1 MGFKL
6 KIGNKSGQGTT
17 GFSLKHMNNIIK
29 SPSMAPNYNANTLK
43 KNGSP
48 FFEIDPETGVERVMG
63 KKTITTTT
71 EKVADGTNIHTD
83 TTQDYTDI
91 SGGKSYSEVGV
102 SKEEGEEYWRNNPEA
117 RKEYEASLREPG
129 QDKNR
134 TTEFIPN
141 PTPQPKKT
149 TTPKEPKPTQLVNAS
164 LTKPSNV
171 NPDGTR
177 GTGPGI
183 IGQKNKNFKNLTPKQ
198 VTSLQNREKNINA
211 NNKARNFKS
220 PGNIARDMNLNV
232 KGDDLSSLSQRAQDM
247 VMKKFQRSRD
257 LYNNNQAKLTIN
269 N

>member
-63 KKTITTTT
+63 KKTSTTTK
-71 EKVADGTNIHTD
+71 ERVDGGTNIHTD
-83 TTQDYTDI
+83 TTQAYTDI
-91 SGGKSYSEVGV
+91 SGGKSYSEAGV

-117 RKEYEASLREPG
+117 RKEYEASLRKPG
-129 QDKNR
+129 EDKNR
-134 TTEFIPN
+134 TTEFIPD

-149 TTPKEPKPTQLVNAS
+149 TPPKKPEPTKPVNAS
-164 LTKPSNV
+164 LTKPSTKSKS
-171 NPDGTR
+171 GTR
-177 GTGPGI
+177 GVTNPGKTG
-183 IGQKNKNFKNLTPKQ
+183 QQNTNFKNLTPKQ
-198 VTSLQNREKNINA
+198 IEALKKRNA
-211 NNKARNFKS
+211 NNNAQNEQRNLKTRKQLMKDRGWS
-220 PGNIARDMNLNV
+220 GALNP
-232 KGDDLSSLSQRAQDM
+232 KQEAWMTKTLAAKNRI
-247 VMKKFQRSRD
+247 
-257 LYNNNQAKLTIN
+257 YNNNRSTLTMN